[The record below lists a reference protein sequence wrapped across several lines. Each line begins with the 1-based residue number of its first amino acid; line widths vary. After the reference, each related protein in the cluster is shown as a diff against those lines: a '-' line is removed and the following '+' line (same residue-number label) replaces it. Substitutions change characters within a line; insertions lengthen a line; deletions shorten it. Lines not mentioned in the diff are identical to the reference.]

1 MAAVTAKEFLE
12 QWRLSYIYSEA
23 RFMEQLDEVVA
34 ECVDDAK
41 PEGFSR
47 QHLDKAAGGNLRDYI
62 RKAIERM
69 GGD

>member
-1 MAAVTAKEFLE
+1 MAATAKEFLE
-12 QWRLSYIYSEA
+12 GWRQSYIYAEA

-41 PEGFSR
+41 PEGF
-47 QHLDKAAGGNLRDYI
+47 LDKAAGGNLRDYI

-69 GGD
+69 EAD